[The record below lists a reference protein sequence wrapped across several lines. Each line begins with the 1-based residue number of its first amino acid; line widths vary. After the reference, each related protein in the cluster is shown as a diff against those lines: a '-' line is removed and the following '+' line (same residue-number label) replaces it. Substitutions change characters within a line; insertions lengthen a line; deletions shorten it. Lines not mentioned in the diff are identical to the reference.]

1 MLGIAGKP
9 LRGRH
14 SSVSDHDDKGVTS
27 NVHDFLRHVLDRK
40 ASDLHI
46 KAGGPPYV
54 RESGTLSKTHFP
66 TMTAADTE
74 KAAMDLMTAEQA
86 RMFRDRGELD
96 FAYTEQGLGRFRVNA
111 FLQRGSVALAA
122 RRVLP
127 GSPAFE
133 TLGLPP
139 VVRSLSEEQRG
150 MILVTGPTSSGKTT
164 TTAAMINHINAT
176 RACHILTIEDPI
188 EILHPDRLAI
198 VNQREIGHDTADF
211 ASAIRVAMRQDPD
224 VIFVGEIRDPE
235 TVKTALQASETGHLV
250 ISTLHTTDVSET
262 VNRVIDF
269 FPPHQQKQIRV
280 SLAASLRGVVSQRLV
295 PRADGRG
302 LVPAVEVLVSN
313 GRVRDLIVNSE
324 QTHLIADIV
333 AESAFYGMQT
343 FDQALLVTLENA
355 LAAATSSHDFQIQLK
370 QEGLQPVG

>member
-1 MLGIAGKP
+1 
-9 LRGRH
+9 
-14 SSVSDHDDKGVTS
+14 VSDQDQGGMAS
-27 NVHDFLRHVLDRK
+27 SVHDFLRFVLDRK

-46 KAGGPPYV
+46 KAGGPPHV
-54 RESGTLSKTHFP
+54 RESGSLSKTHFP
-66 TMTAADTE
+66 IMTAADTE
-74 KAAMDLMTAEQA
+74 RAAMDLMTAEQA
-86 RMFRDRGELD
+86 RVFRDRGEID
-96 FAYTEQGLGRFRVNA
+96 FAYSEQGLGRFRINV
-111 FLQRGSVALAA
+111 FLQRGSVAMAA

-139 VVRSLSEEQRG
+139 VVRTLAEEQRG

-164 TTAAMINHINAT
+164 TTAAMINHINGS
-176 RACHILTIEDPI
+176 RSCHILTIEDPI
-188 EILHPDRLAI
+188 EILHPDRQAI

-280 SLAASLRGVVSQRLV
+280 SLAASLRGVISQRLV

-313 GRVRDLIVNSE
+313 GRVRDLIVNPE
-324 QTHLIADIV
+324 QTHLIADLV
-333 AESAFYGMQT
+333 AESGFYGMQT
-343 FDQALLVTLENA
+343 FDQALLNLYRSGLVTLDNA
-355 LAAATSSHDFQIQLK
+355 LAAATSSHDFQIALK